1 MPTVARRLINWAGAF
16 EDGAIIRAAFFGLLT
31 ATGIILY
38 LDYTDLMAR
47 QPDAAMSA
55 PDLTPILP
63 AFDPNAPAGAPGP
76 QVTTPADQ
84 LRQPLVVKLINGGML
99 QLTGTIDV
107 GAAQRVAAELDA
119 HGEYIKTVALDS
131 PGGAVAEALAIGKLI
146 RDKGYAT
153 SVAAGALCASS
164 CPLVLAGGRERIAT
178 ETSAIGVHQIYA
190 AVPTGSIT
198 TQLASAGAAM
208 SNAQTLTAEI
218 SRYLKSMGVDDE
230 IWLRA
235 LETPPDKLTYL
246 SPADLTSLK
255 LVTKLT
261 K

>member
-1 MPTVARRLINWAGAF
+1 MPSVARRLINWAGAF

-31 ATGIILY
+31 ATGVILY

-47 QPDAAMSA
+47 QPDAATT

-63 AFDPNAPAGAPGP
+63 AFDPNAPAGTPGP
-76 QVTTPADQ
+76 QVTTPIDQ
-84 LRQPLVVKLINGGML
+84 LRQPLMVKLISGGVL
-99 QLTGTIDV
+99 QLTGTIDQ
-107 GAAQRVAAELDA
+107 GAAQRVQVELDA
-119 HGEYIKTVALDS
+119 HGEYVRTIALDS
-131 PGGAVAEALAIGKLI
+131 PGGAVLDALAIGKLI
-146 RDKGYAT
+146 RDKGYNT

-164 CPLVLAGGRERIAT
+164 CPLVLAGGKERLAT
-178 ETSAIGVHQIYA
+178 QTSAIGVHQIYA
-190 AVPTGSIT
+190 AVPTGTLSS
-198 TQLASAGAAM
+198 QLAAAGAAM
-208 SNAQTLTAEI
+208 SNTQTLTAEI
-218 SRYLKSMGVDDE
+218 SRYLKTMGVDDE

>member
-1 MPTVARRLINWAGAF
+1 V
-16 EDGAIIRAAFFGLLT
+16 
-31 ATGIILY
+31 ILY

-63 AFDPNAPAGAPGP
+63 PFDPNAPAGAPGGTPGP
-76 QVTTPADQ
+76 QVTTPMDQ
-84 LRQPLVVKLINGGML
+84 LRQPLVVKLVNGGVL

-119 HGEYIKTVALDS
+119 HGEYVKTVALDS

-164 CPLVLAGGRERIAT
+164 CPLVLAGGRERLAT

-198 TQLASAGAAM
+198 SQLASAGAAM

-230 IWLRA
+230 IWLRT
-235 LETPPDKLTYL
+235 LETPPDRLTYL